1 MLSRCEE
8 KSVMHKRSKIN
19 PVIGGMKADEVSKL
33 DIIGI
38 LEALAGRG
46 ARYRSNRVL
55 ALVRSIYRWG
65 IAEDLIHF
73 DPTQGVRPRTI
84 ERPRERVLSNEETR
98 TFWHGLDNAPMGNAV
113 ATILRLALVTG
124 QRIGE
129 VAGMAKAELELSAAM
144 WTQPGSRRKNKQ
156 MTRVP
161 LSSLAMTLISEAIAC
176 SGESP
181 YVFPSPSGRGPM
193 TAHAATRALGRARA
207 GFGLDHFRVHDLRRT
222 VATGMASLGINPH
235 TISLVLDHISV
246 TKGTV
251 TGAVYV
257 KYSFDH
263 EKREALN
270 AWAKRLELI
279 LGSCNTEAA
288 GYSPLDTR
296 QLRSN

>member
-1 MLSRCEE
+1 M
-8 KSVMHKRSKIN
+8 
-19 PVIGGMKADEVSKL
+19 
-33 DIIGI
+33 
-38 LEALAGRG
+38 
-46 ARYRSNRVL
+46 
-55 ALVRSIYRWG
+55 RSIYRWG

-161 LSSLAMTLISEAIAC
+161 LSSLAMTFISEAIAC

-181 YVFPSPSGRGPM
+181 YVFP
-193 TAHAATRALGRARA
+193 
-207 GFGLDHFRVHDLRRT
+207 
-222 VATGMASLGINPH
+222 
-235 TISLVLDHISV
+235 
-246 TKGTV
+246 
-251 TGAVYV
+251 
-257 KYSFDH
+257 
-263 EKREALN
+263 
-270 AWAKRLELI
+270 
-279 LGSCNTEAA
+279 
-288 GYSPLDTR
+288 
-296 QLRSN
+296 